1 MVHALLLHL
10 QSTSMST
17 DSVHLA
23 PGTLLVA
30 APVMDDPNFRQTVIL
45 LCDHGAEGSFGL
57 VLNQPTDVHL
67 GDVMDSYFVDD
78 PPLFLGGP
86 VQRET
91 LHFVHRYADAIPESI
106 SVLPNVQWGGTYDA
120 VEARVQNEGAPPDQI
135 RFFLGYTGWS
145 PHQLQ
150 HEVEQDAWIL
160 TKARANWIFDTEPQA
175 LWRTVMRAMGGE
187 YALLS
192 TYPEDPRMN

>member
-1 MVHALLLHL
+1 MLLLCICSL
-10 QSTSMST
+10 RFMST
-17 DSVHLA
+17 DPAHLE

-30 APVMDDPNFRQTVIL
+30 APVMDDPNFRRTVVL
-45 LCDHGAEGSFGL
+45 LCDHGKEGSFGL
-57 VLNQPTDVHL
+57 VLNQPTDASL
-67 GDVMDSYFVDD
+67 GDVMEGYFVDD

-91 LHFVHRYADAIPESI
+91 LHFVHRYADVIPESI
-106 SVLPNVQWGGTYDA
+106 SVLPDVNWGGTYDA
-120 VEARVQNEGAPPDQI
+120 VESLLQNGDTSDEDI

-145 PHQLQ
+145 PGQLQ
-150 HEVEQDAWIL
+150 REVEQNGWIL
-160 TKARANWIFDTEPQA
+160 TRARAEWVFETAPHT